1 MHLNRPTRG
10 KVEFLRDRRGVF
22 RIITLPSEGEMIAS
36 VESSDMPSWG
46 LPDIIR
52 ELGLWLLAK
61 IAGSVRDVG
70 RRNGS

>member
-22 RIITLPSEGEMIAS
+22 RTTTPPPEGGMIAG
-36 VESSDMPSWG
+36 VESPDMPPWG

-52 ELGLWLLAK
+52 ELGPRLLAK
-61 IAGSVRDVG
+61 IAGSGRDVG